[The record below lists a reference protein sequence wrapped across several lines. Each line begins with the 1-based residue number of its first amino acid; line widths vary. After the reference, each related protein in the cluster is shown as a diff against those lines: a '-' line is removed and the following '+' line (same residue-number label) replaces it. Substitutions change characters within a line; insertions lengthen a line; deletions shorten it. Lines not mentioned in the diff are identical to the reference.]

1 MEILFNFSRV
11 KGFGR
16 QPEILFK
23 GNIYE
28 KRQKCKALAVLL
40 SVVLSAVV
48 LMPAFQTGISAATY
62 TQGFENN
69 FNNCGA
75 GFSIYNGAEGDK
87 FAHSGT
93 HSLKIEKVTGTKVT
107 SLYQQGLQLQVGKD
121 YIVMLW
127 VYVNAEAG
135 DYTSIRVQAI
145 CDKVNGWSYDSTNR
159 EQEHGISGNPAKWQE
174 VRLVIN
180 AKYQYLGLSIW
191 GRGEPDVY
199 FDDIKVVEAPL
210 PVTVTFNSNGGSSV
224 VPISG
229 VPGQALSLT
238 ETPVKEG
245 EFFGGWYTDSAC
257 ATPFKGNAFPDVEP
271 PFMLSGTKPAPT
283 IKDLKIMI

>member
-1 MEILFNFSRV
+1 M
-11 KGFGR
+11 
-16 QPEILFK
+16 
-23 GNIYE
+23 
-28 KRQKCKALAVLL
+28 
-40 SVVLSAVV
+40 
-48 LMPAFQTGISAATY
+48 
-62 TQGFENN
+62 
-69 FNNCGA
+69 
-75 GFSIYNGAEGDK
+75 
-87 FAHSGT
+87 
-93 HSLKIEKVTGTKVT
+93 
-107 SLYQQGLQLQVGKD
+107 
-121 YIVMLW
+121 
-127 VYVNAEAG
+127 
-135 DYTSIRVQAI
+135 
-145 CDKVNGWSYDSTNR
+145 
-159 EQEHGISGNPAKWQE
+159 
-174 VRLVIN
+174 VIN

-271 PFMLSGTKPAPT
+271 PFMLSGTKLAPT
-283 IKDLKIMI
+283 TKELKVKI